1 MSDADRDFGNAPQR
15 LASLVGLPALLSE
28 FGVPLDAFLSGLPID
43 RLVFT
48 SDENR
53 IPYGLATHLLRRAVE
68 LSGCQH
74 FCLLLGS
81 RYDHRCMGAAGRW
94 MQNAPTL
101 GAALN
106 GFIALQS
113 TATRGATSY
122 LHRHGGDVIFGY
134 GAFDRS
140 SPDHAHNYAV
150 VIPMAYNIVNMLSG
164 GRARVLEVLFSFR
177 KPTDTRPYSD
187 FFKVP
192 VRFDQPES
200 GLLMAASS
208 LDLPVKGA
216 SPVDFAMLQSE
227 ANGLMPPGEK
237 PWSDRVT
244 RSLRASLPLARFK
257 AADVASDLCIHPKKL
272 SRLLAL
278 ERSSYRDL
286 LAEVRYQAASELLAT
301 TDLPVS
307 EIALAMGYQNHAA
320 FDAAFRLWSGMTP
333 SGWRADWHRPGTKP
347 TSSFNS

>member
-1 MSDADRDFGNAPQR
+1 MAA
-15 LASLVGLPALLSE
+15 LVGLPALLEE
-28 FGVPLDAFLSGLPID
+28 FGVPLGDLLHGLPLNPAD
-43 RLVFT
+43 FA

-53 IPYGLATHLLRRAVE
+53 IPYGLATVLLARAAQMT
-68 LSGCQH
+68 GCAH
-74 FCLLLGS
+74 FGLALGA
-81 RYDHRCMGAAGRW
+81 RFDHRCMGMAGRW

-101 GAALN
+101 GVALG
-106 GFIALQS
+106 GFIALQP
-113 TATRGATSY
+113 TATQGATCF
-122 LHRHGGDVIFGY
+122 LHRHGDQVIFGY
-134 GAFDRS
+134 GAFDRTS
-140 SPDHAHNYAV
+140 LDYRQNYAV
-150 VIPMAYNIVNMLSG
+150 VIPMAFNIVRSLTG
-164 GRARVLEVLFSFR
+164 GRADVAEILFSFR
-177 KPTDTRPYSD
+177 KPQDTQPYHR
-187 FFKVP
+187 FFGVP

-244 RSLRASLPLARFK
+244 RSLRASLPLVRFK

-347 TSSFNS
+347 TSSFDS